1 MLGAPD
7 DLQPSLMSAA
17 GTSEIAAPFV
27 ARALLEHGSSPRGLE
42 MRVVMVVMVIVE
54 ILRELRIGFSL
65 RRLGFVHFLEE
76 GERVGDGLE
85 QLPEGLGLQEFTHIR
100 GARRCRLRT
109 IQGRDGGYNPHRTSK
124 LLLHLILLPEQF
136 ASNARASSKGDVSR
150 EGAVLMNRV
159 NQSVTGRR
167 ESMLAGASASSSAF
181 PRRHLTKAFVVIF
194 REFRMI
200 SMQQAT
206 LRPTAT
212 AALTHGSRR

>member
-1 MLGAPD
+1 LPNDLDLFGKRFSVLAPAGMLGAPD

-42 MRVVMVVMVIVE
+42 MRVVMVVMVMMVIVE

-85 QLPEGLGLQEFTHIR
+85 QLREGLGLQEITHIR

-109 IQGRDGGYNPHRTSK
+109 VQGRDGRYYPHRASK

-136 ASNARASSKGDVSR
+136 ASNARASSKGDISR
-150 EGAVLMNRV
+150 ESAVLMYRV
-159 NQSVTGRR
+159 NQSVTG
-167 ESMLAGASASSSAF
+167 A
-181 PRRHLTKAFVVIF
+181 
-194 REFRMI
+194 
-200 SMQQAT
+200 
-206 LRPTAT
+206 
-212 AALTHGSRR
+212 

>member
-17 GTSEIAAPFV
+17 GTREIVAPFV
-27 ARALLEHGSSPRGLE
+27 ARVLLEHGSSPSRLE
-42 MRVVMVVMVIVE
+42 MRVVMMMVMMIVE

-136 ASNARASSKGDVSR
+136 ASNARTSSKGDVSR
-150 EGAVLMNRV
+150 ERAVLMNRV
-159 NQSVTGRR
+159 NQSVTG
-167 ESMLAGASASSSAF
+167 A
-181 PRRHLTKAFVVIF
+181 
-194 REFRMI
+194 
-200 SMQQAT
+200 
-206 LRPTAT
+206 
-212 AALTHGSRR
+212 

>member
-17 GTSEIAAPFV
+17 GTREIVAPFV
-27 ARALLEHGSSPRGLE
+27 ARVLLEHGSSPCRLE
-42 MRVVMVVMVIVE
+42 MRVVMMMVMVVMMIVE

-76 GERVGDGLE
+76 GERVGDGFE
-85 QLPEGLGLQEFTHIR
+85 QLREGLGLQEFTHIR

-109 IQGRDGGYNPHRTSK
+109 VQGRDGGYNPHRASK

-159 NQSVTGRR
+159 NQSVTG
-167 ESMLAGASASSSAF
+167 A
-181 PRRHLTKAFVVIF
+181 
-194 REFRMI
+194 
-200 SMQQAT
+200 
-206 LRPTAT
+206 
-212 AALTHGSRR
+212 